1 MSIFPLALDQ
11 GPGNQPYLTLTV
23 SALLTPIAFPQR
35 LGRGR
40 GMPFPTSSRLSHCGQ
55 EAATGRGGPS
65 SMGIVTSRWEEWG
78 EDTTLEN
85 PRDTW
90 EGDLPQ
96 SLPVQVPW
104 PEAAVTVVL
113 RALPR

>member
-1 MSIFPLALDQ
+1 
-11 GPGNQPYLTLTV
+11 
-23 SALLTPIAFPQR
+23 
-35 LGRGR
+35 
-40 GMPFPTSSRLSHCGQ
+40 
-55 EAATGRGGPS
+55 
-65 SMGIVTSRWEEWG
+65 MGIVTSRWEEWG

>member
-11 GPGNQPYLTLTV
+11 GPGSQPYLTLTV

-40 GMPFPTSSRLSHCGQ
+40 GMLCHSPQASPFPTSSRLSHCGQ

-65 SMGIVTSRWEEWG
+65 SMGIVTSRWEE
-78 EDTTLEN
+78 
-85 PRDTW
+85 
-90 EGDLPQ
+90 
-96 SLPVQVPW
+96 
-104 PEAAVTVVL
+104 
-113 RALPR
+113 